1 MPSAVGTAM
10 IEQQQQRV
18 TAAGGGR
25 RFIHAMTLGRSFS
38 HPKKYF
44 LIIPNAGGLLG
55 RD

>member
-10 IEQQQQRV
+10 IEQQQQQRV

-25 RFIHAMTLGRSFS
+25 RFIHAMTCRSFS

-44 LIIPNAGGLLG
+44 LIILNTGCC
-55 RD
+55 